1 MTKATL
7 ERRTQQLI
15 DEVMQHP
22 HIDELLN
29 LMEEQL
35 IDDAELASVE
45 L

>member
-1 MTKATL
+1 MTKKTL

-22 HIDELLN
+22 HIDELLS

>member
-1 MTKATL
+1 MTKKTL

-22 HIDELLN
+22 HIDELLR